1 MGRPSVRMTI
11 GMAGTDFSAE
21 WRVTKGLLRRLLL
34 QGGTP
39 CLDAPSFF

>member
-1 MGRPSVRMTI
+1 MGRPLARMTT

-21 WRVTKGLLRRLLL
+21 LDVTKGLLRRLLL